1 MFTCLKNNGLD
12 DHPNTIASNST
23 HKKKATSKTASEA
36 HGIDVSAMQFS
47 RFYNTNLQLLFPLFP
62 FYSHTRE
69 LVIDCFQSQD
79 FSIFISSYFFFFH
92 FCISSHH
99 FFPNTQIPESP
110 VWLRKGERR
119 TCIWTKLCDQWH
131 VLISSALVSLS
142 CLIQQ
147 WPSPHSICL
156 IPTVPKCTLPH
167 ILLRKKH

>member
-79 FSIFISSYFFFFH
+79 FSIFISSYFFFFPFLYFFTSFLPQH
-92 FCISSHH
+92 PNPRESSVIAQGREEDVYLNQTLWSVACTH
-99 FFPNTQIPESP
+99 FFS
-110 VWLRKGERR
+110 
-119 TCIWTKLCDQWH
+119 TCVLKLPYPTMT
-131 VLISSALVSLS
+131 LPSLY
-142 CLIQQ
+142 L
-147 WPSPHSICL
+147 PHSHS
-156 IPTVPKCTLPH
+156 P
-167 ILLRKKH
+167 